1 MEISVGSKERGNEMK
16 MISWFSG
23 SMTFSTNAR
32 PIPQV
37 RVSIPEYIPFPWTKN
52 WLHIKGHVAYGM
64 FTDEKFQERF
74 TAGRSK
80 YTKETLFH
88 SKANFPE
95 GGESAEVTCFGGIG
109 YRDGRLSLEA
119 IAIIRTGRYCV
130 HRTVGKTFS
139 VFSFQATETVEPSES
154 DQINILG
161 NHVGS
166 YSAAVGYHF
175 PTWKIKAYWEHF
187 LRTARE

>member
-1 MEISVGSKERGNEMK
+1 MPVLFRKFGFLYPSIFLFRGL
-16 MISWFSG
+16 
-23 SMTFSTNAR
+23 
-32 PIPQV
+32 
-37 RVSIPEYIPFPWTKN
+37 KN

-88 SKANFPE
+88 SKAAFLKVENLQKSPVSVE
-95 GGESAEVTCFGGIG
+95 LGIEMAAQFGGDC
-109 YRDGRLSLEA
+109 YYPDGTVLRTPDSLE
-119 IAIIRTGRYCV
+119 RL
-130 HRTVGKTFS
+130 FS
-139 VFSFQATETVEPSES
+139 VFFFPSNGDSGASES

-166 YSAAVGYHF
+166 LQCRCGVSFSDLENKGLLGAL
-175 PTWKIKAYWEHF
+175 F
-187 LRTARE
+187 LKTARE

>member
-1 MEISVGSKERGNEMK
+1 
-16 MISWFSG
+16 
-23 SMTFSTNAR
+23 MTFSTNAR

-88 SKANFPE
+88 SKAAFLKVENLQKSPVSVE
-95 GGESAEVTCFGGIG
+95 LGIEMAAQFGGDC
-109 YRDGRLSLEA
+109 YYPDGTVL
-119 IAIIRTGRYCV
+119 RTPDSWKDFFRIFFPSNGDS
-130 HRTVGKTFS
+130 G
-139 VFSFQATETVEPSES
+139 ASES

-187 LRTARE
+187 LKTARE